1 MQVAG
6 IPDLDVQ
13 SVFDVV
19 VVEKDRGCRQGCR
32 EEVIAG
38 YLKVPYQA
46 WSPWSLRMMEHLV
59 HESTRGSD
67 YLESFLVHVFEH
79 EPEEPANVCGVVLDI
94 CYVCELDD
102 LRDESVSEPG
112 DISEGFKRRL
122 ITKLFSVFVEETEL
136 IIVER

>member
-1 MQVAG
+1 M
-6 IPDLDVQ
+6 
-13 SVFDVV
+13 
-19 VVEKDRGCRQGCR
+19 
-32 EEVIAG
+32 
-38 YLKVPYQA
+38 
-46 WSPWSLRMMEHLV
+46 

-79 EPEEPANVCGVVLDI
+79 EPEESVNVRGIVLVI

-102 LRDESVSEPG
+102 LGDESVSEPG

-122 ITKLFSVFVEETEL
+122 ITKLFSVFVEEMEL